1 LVAQKQW
8 MDEMRKLMSCWDCLS
23 SARSKALVA
32 WWGEWMV
39 MVFAVC
45 FASFMIIVSV
55 GLALGI
61 VWNFFL

>member
-1 LVAQKQW
+1 
-8 MDEMRKLMSCWDCLS
+8 MDEMRKLISCWDCLS
-23 SARSKALVA
+23 SARNKALVA
-32 WWGEWMV
+32 WWIEWMT